1 MPGSQECRQ
10 TSGGSQ
16 DYQTTSQ
23 SVSKTE
29 QGCCTFRVRQN
40 SPGISAN
47 REGSSRPSTGNG
59 VTFRPLRGIIAKDK
73 DYTEG
78 VGLLKWHFYC
88 TPLQN
93 ESGLRKSLIRM
104 VRLAGLECT

>member
-1 MPGSQECRQ
+1 MPGSEECGQ

-47 REGSSRPSTGNG
+47 REGSSRPSTGAIIR
-59 VTFRPLRGIIAKDK
+59 FRPLLGIIAKDK
-73 DYTEG
+73 DHTEG
-78 VGLLKWHFYC
+78 VGLLKWHFIAQS
-88 TPLQN
+88 LQN
-93 ESGLRKSLIRM
+93 GSVLRNSLSYGALSR
-104 VRLAGLECT
+104 T